1 MGDWVSEFPNDN
13 PELFSQH
20 PEPMGAEEQAEAEAE
35 VEAEMQAL
43 ADEIAIEVVDAFD
56 ESEFENAT
64 LESIVPP
71 PQSLS
76 PTDCDELAP
85 IAAEP
90 ESRESSE
97 PASLVQE
104 VAEPESTD
112 MDHWRI
118 YVDALREVASSFG
131 APSAVVAGMA
141 LTLEADPVARMWR
154 IAINGGEPD
163 FSACAQTLD
172 EWSAQ
177 VVARLADAQEQM
189 IEPIRR
195 ALRSRGVCAFG
206 LVVEA
211 A

>member
-20 PEPMGAEEQAEAEAE
+20 PPAMSEEER
-35 VEAEMQAL
+35 VE

-56 ESEFENAT
+56 ESDFIDAT
-64 LESIVPP
+64 LESIAPAALET
-71 PQSLS
+71 Q
-76 PTDCDELAP
+76 CDELAP
-85 IAAEP
+85 IEP
-90 ESRESSE
+90 EPATAFEPVLEKTVAVSE
-97 PASLVQE
+97 
-104 VAEPESTD
+104 EPVT
-112 MDHWRI
+112 DHWRI

-131 APSAVVAGMA
+131 APAAVVAGMA

-154 IAINGGEPD
+154 VAINGGEPD

-172 EWSAQ
+172 EWSAG
-177 VVARLADAQEQM
+177 VVASLANAQEQM

>member
-13 PELFSQH
+13 PELFSQ
-20 PEPMGAEEQAEAEAE
+20 PPPAMNEADATTEEAPPVEEETAQFE
-35 VEAEMQAL
+35 V
-43 ADEIAIEVVDAFD
+43 IDAFD
-56 ESEFENAT
+56 EEDFVNAT
-64 LESIVPP
+64 LESIAPAAPEPIVEEIAAVAVVAEAAPP
-71 PQSLS
+71 PESKEEAV
-76 PTDCDELAP
+76 TDYWL
-85 IAAEP
+85 
-90 ESRESSE
+90 
-97 PASLVQE
+97 
-104 VAEPESTD
+104 T
-112 MDHWRI
+112 
-118 YVDALREVASSFG
+118 YVNALREVASSFG
-131 APSAVVAGMA
+131 APAAVVAGMA

-172 EWSAQ
+172 EWSAM

-189 IEPIRR
+189 VEPIRR